1 MAAIPP
7 WFSSQSSRLAPVS
20 RTTRRDVLALGGIG
34 LAALLSG
41 CADDSPPSTSAST
54 GASTGAGRGSESGT
68 KTGTGTDTDAGTA
81 AGTPVAMTVWKDVTC
96 GCCSGWIDHMG
107 ASGFDITT
115 EHPEDLATVFAEH
128 DVPPRMQSCH
138 LGLTADGDVI
148 VGHVPARFVHD
159 YLADRPKGARGLS
172 VPAMPVGTPGMEQG
186 DQFDPYEVMLLTD
199 GEPRVHARVTKA
211 SQQI

>member
-7 WFSSQSSRLAPVS
+7 WFSSRSARLAPVS
-20 RTTRRDVLALGGIG
+20 RTTRRDVLTLGGIG
-34 LAALLSG
+34 MAALLAG
-41 CADDSPPSTSAST
+41 CADDAPPPTSAATSDD
-54 GASTGAGRGSESGT
+54 GRTGAG
-68 KTGTGTDTDAGTA
+68 TGAGA
-81 AGTPVAMTVWKDVTC
+81 PIAMTVWKDVTC
-96 GCCSGWIDHMG
+96 GCCTGWIDHMG

-115 EHPEDLATVFAEH
+115 EHPEDLAAVFAEH